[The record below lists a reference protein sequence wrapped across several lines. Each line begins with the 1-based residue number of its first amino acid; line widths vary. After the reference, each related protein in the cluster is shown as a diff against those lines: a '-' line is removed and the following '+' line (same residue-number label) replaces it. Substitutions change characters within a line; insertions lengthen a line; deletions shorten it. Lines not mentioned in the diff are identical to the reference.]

1 MQQVHYSPEQVHFTQ
16 SFTNYDVLVMED
28 IQHLARANK
37 SRLAFAD
44 IVAQILDMPGK
55 MLVCTSD
62 RNTERL
68 FGMNFEQS
76 LIARMCSGLT
86 FEVPAPERNV
96 RWEVVKRFM
105 EERGYKVSDGGANC
119 ICATIGT
126 DIREILGV
134 LKTVCATP
142 MRVDELGFADFT
154 ELVNRLDNFK
164 KVAGPKLTLGLI
176 QRSVAQYFGISVEE
190 MLSPT
195 KKRQVSL
202 ARAFAM
208 LLARER
214 LKLSLHDIGV
224 AFNKDHSSVHEAVER
239 LRERC
244 RSNTELQTTYVTFQS
259 QFLQ

>member
-1 MQQVHYSPEQVHFTQ
+1 M
-16 SFTNYDVLVMED
+16 
-28 IQHLARANK
+28 
-37 SRLAFAD
+37 
-44 IVAQILDMPGK
+44 
-55 MLVCTSD
+55 
-62 RNTERL
+62 
-68 FGMNFEQS
+68 
-76 LIARMCSGLT
+76 
-86 FEVPAPERNV
+86 
-96 RWEVVKRFM
+96 
-105 EERGYKVSDGGANC
+105 
-119 ICATIGT
+119 
-126 DIREILGV
+126 
-134 LKTVCATP
+134 
-142 MRVDELGFADFT
+142 
-154 ELVNRLDNFK
+154 
-164 KVAGPKLTLGLI
+164 
-176 QRSVAQYFGISVEE
+176 AQYFGISVEE